1 MFGQPINL
9 RAVAATAV
17 LLSAATINASMADP
31 DERTI
36 TIVSRSQRVVTL
48 ESTDHFN
55 RKNDTS
61 IKIKAGETKLLP
73 IHVANSTTSFLLT
86 SHCKLDERRTDNSGM
101 TGTYNKV
108 PKLVEVIDD
117 KLTNADLCR
126 LKATY

>member
-31 DERTI
+31 YERTI

-48 ESTDHFN
+48 ESIDHFN
-55 RKNDTS
+55 SKNDTS

-73 IHVANSTTSFLLT
+73 IAVANSTTSFLLT
-86 SHCKLDERRTDNSGM
+86 SHCKLDERRTDGDVQNR
-101 TGTYNKV
+101 
-108 PKLVEVIDD
+108 
-117 KLTNADLCR
+117 A
-126 LKATY
+126 